1 MASPHRPDQSFT
13 RVIGLHSIAVPCHDT
28 QVSEQAGLGRRDW
41 AIAFLVALSAGALR
55 AWALNV
61 PSRPLLDEFWYA
73 RDGCFYWRAS
83 AEACGMA
90 RLVAP
95 DRDVVTWLAR
105 YGELTPEHPPLAKWL
120 IGAPMAVLDYGAG
133 AGRLAP
139 LLAGTLTVLLLYF
152 LVRKAFG
159 SPWIAAGASVGLALD
174 FPHYVHSRLAMLD
187 VFTALFAV
195 AAFLFVILDRDHSRQ
210 RIADVP
216 RHLGW
221 RAMAA
226 AAAGAAA
233 ATKLSGAAVV
243 VGVVI
248 LVLLWHR
255 EESRT
260 VLRRR
265 RQILAAPAREAL
277 FVIAI
282 ATAAYLASY
291 VGRLEGD
298 LLTLPW
304 ADQAWLRAWWERQL
318 YMLDLHA
325 AKPTGMSQ
333 PWDLPMTS
341 PPLVYFVEETA
352 VGIREV
358 LLFGN
363 PLMWWGGFAAAGVA
377 LFDWVT
383 RRRDL
388 APELVIT
395 AFLAGFAGWLSL
407 TLTGR
412 TVHLYQAIA
421 MTPFLYLALA
431 YVLARTWKGRAVSTI
446 ALAVMLISV
455 VGFVYYLPILNA
467 HLLDR
472 KVWEPRGCSAM
483 ALWLSELEGCGLG
496 APGP

>member
-1 MASPHRPDQSFT
+1 M
-13 RVIGLHSIAVPCHDT
+13 
-28 QVSEQAGLGRRDW
+28 SEQAGLGRRDW
-41 AIAFLVALSAGALR
+41 AIASLVALFAGAVR
-55 AWALNV
+55 GWALNA

-73 RDGCFYWRAS
+73 RDGCFYWKAS

-120 IGAPMAVLDYGAG
+120 IGAPMMVLDYGVG
-133 AGRLAP
+133 AGRLTP

-159 SPWIAAGASVGLALD
+159 SRWIAAGASVGLALD
-174 FPHYVHSRLAMLD
+174 FAHYVHSRIAMLD

-195 AAFLFVILDRDHSRQ
+195 AAFLFVMVDEDRARH
-210 RIADVP
+210 AKP
-216 RHLGW
+216 GGHRHLGW
-221 RAMAA
+221 RAAAA
-226 AAAGAAA
+226 AAAGAAT

-248 LVLLWHR
+248 LVLLSHR
-255 EESRT
+255 QENRT
-260 VLRRR
+260 RLRTRF
-265 RQILAAPAREAL
+265 LVFAFARDAL
-277 FVIAI
+277 FVIAV
-282 ATAAYLASY
+282 AAAVYLASY

-298 LLTLPW
+298 LLAVPW
-304 ADQAWLRAWWERQL
+304 ADGAWLRAWWERQL
-318 YMLDLHA
+318 YILDLHA
-325 AKPTGMSQ
+325 AKPTGISH

-341 PPLVYFVEETA
+341 PPLVYFLEESA
-352 VGIREV
+352 AGIREV

-377 LFDWVT
+377 LFDWIT

-388 APELVIT
+388 APELVVT
-395 AFLAGFAGWLSL
+395 AFVAGMAGWLSL

-421 MTPFLYLALA
+421 MTPFLYVALG
-431 YVLARTWKGRAVSTI
+431 YVFARAWKARAVRTT
-446 ALAVMLISV
+446 ALAVVLISV
-455 VGFVYYLPILNA
+455 AGFVYYLPILNA

-483 ALWLSELEGCGLG
+483 TLWLSQPDGCGLG
-496 APGP
+496 AATDLNSPVSASPRR

>member
-1 MASPHRPDQSFT
+1 VCQ
-13 RVIGLHSIAVPCHDT
+13 
-28 QVSEQAGLGRRDW
+28 QAGLGRRDW

-61 PSRPLLDEFWYA
+61 PSRPLLDEYWYG

-120 IGAPMAVLDYGAG
+120 IGVPMAVLDYGAG

-139 LLAGTLTVLLLYF
+139 LFAGTLTVLLLYF

-159 SPWIAAGASVGLALD
+159 SPWIAAGASAGLAID
-174 FPHYVHSRLAMLD
+174 FPHYIHSRLAMLD

-195 AAFLFVILDRDHSRQ
+195 AAFLFVVLDRAQGQRRADH
-210 RIADVP
+210 P

-233 ATKLSGAAVV
+233 ATKLSGGAVV

-248 LVLLWHR
+248 LVLLWHG
-255 EESRT
+255 EESRA
-260 VLRRR
+260 VLRPR
-265 RQILAAPAREAL
+265 RQRLVAPALRAL

-282 ATAAYLASY
+282 ATTAYVASY

-318 YMLDLHA
+318 YMLEFHA
-325 AKPTGMSQ
+325 AKPTGMSH

-341 PPLVYFVEETA
+341 PPLVYFMAETD
-352 VGIREV
+352 VGIRQV

-363 PLMWWGGFAAAGVA
+363 PLMWWGGFVAAGVA

-383 RRRDL
+383 RRRDM
-388 APELVIT
+388 APGIVIT
-395 AFLAGFAGWLSL
+395 AFLAGSAGWLSL

-431 YVLARTWKGRAVSTI
+431 YVLARAWNRRVVRTI
-446 ALAVMLISV
+446 ALAVVLISG

-467 HLLDR
+467 HLLHR
-472 KVWEPRGCSAM
+472 TMWEPRGCSAM

-496 APGP
+496 APGR